1 MKVENLEKVRDLSDE
16 LDVVRTFQDI
26 VGTGMP
32 KCEAVNK
39 VAVLVH
45 KTYPRLKEM
54 FIELL
59 SKREDEILKEL
70 KAL

>member
-16 LDVVRTFQDI
+16 LNAIRVFQDI
-26 VGTGMP
+26 AGTEMP
-32 KCEAVNK
+32 RCEAVQK

-45 KTYPRLKEM
+45 KPYPRLKEM

-59 SKREDEILKEL
+59 NKREDEILKEL

>member
-1 MKVENLEKVRDLSDE
+1 MKVENLEKVRALSDE
-16 LDVVRTFQDI
+16 LNAIRVFQDI
-26 VGTGMP
+26 TGTEMP
-32 KCEAVNK
+32 RCEAVNK

-45 KTYPRLKEM
+45 KPDPRLKEM

-59 SKREDEILKEL
+59 NKREDEILKEL

>member
-16 LDVVRTFQDI
+16 LNAVRAFQEIMD
-26 VGTGMP
+26 TEMP
-32 KCEAVNK
+32 RCEAVNK

-45 KTYPRLKEM
+45 KPYPRLKEM

-70 KAL
+70 KNL

>member
-16 LDVVRTFQDI
+16 LNAVRVFQEIMD
-26 VGTGMP
+26 TEMP
-32 KCEAVNK
+32 RCEAVNK

-45 KTYPRLKEM
+45 KPYPRLKEM
-54 FIELL
+54 LIELL

-70 KAL
+70 KTL